1 MTQPVVHLSHIGFGS
16 DKKPVLEHLSLEV
29 GSGHFMGIIGPNGA
43 GKSTLLSIIAG
54 LIKPSAGHI
63 DLFGKCL
70 NRRTRQKL
78 QRDLGYLHQVQ
89 SKLPDIPLRVRDVV
103 AMGLSSYN
111 TSLLQGLF
119 TNKKADHDKIT
130 HALDLV
136 EMTNHQD
143 ADFRRLSGGQQ
154 QRVRL
159 ARALVRQ
166 PKLLLLDEPSAALDS
181 RHQEKL
187 YQLLRKLCDEQGMTV
202 LMVEHDI
209 AAITSYVDSV
219 ACLNKNIHYHAKKGD
234 TIPDEVWRELYG
246 DHVNVVAHDASC
258 IGCAPVAK
266 HSSHEHH
273 HD

>member
-1 MTQPVVHLSHIGFGS
+1 MTPSVVHLSHIRFGS

-70 NRRTRQKL
+70 NQRTQHKL

-89 SKLPDIPLRVRDVV
+89 SKLPDIPLRVCDVV

-111 TSLLQGLF
+111 TSLFQRF
-119 TNKKADHDKIT
+119 FANKSIEQEKVT
-130 HALDLV
+130 HALSLV
-136 EMTNHQD
+136 EMTTHQH
-143 ADFRRLSGGQQ
+143 ADFRKLSGGQQ

-187 YQLLRKLCDEQGMTV
+187 YKLLRQLCDEQDMTV

-234 TIPDEVWRELYG
+234 TIPDEVWREMYG
-246 DHVNVVAHDASC
+246 DHVNIVAHDASC

-266 HSSHEHH
+266 HNAHH

>member
-1 MTQPVVHLSHIGFGS
+1 MTAPVVHLSHVRFGAS
-16 DKKPVLEHLSLEV
+16 KKPVLDNLSLEV
-29 GSGHFMGIIGPNGA
+29 PAGHFMGIIGPNGA

-63 DLFGKCL
+63 DLFGQCL
-70 NRRTRQKL
+70 NSKTRRQLQK
-78 QRDLGYLHQVQ
+78 RIGYLHQAQ
-89 SKLPDIPLRVRDVV
+89 SKQPDMPLRVYDVV
-103 AMGLSSYN
+103 SMGLNRYN
-111 TSLLQGLF
+111 TSLF
-119 TNKKADHDKIT
+119 TRFSAQEKQQVIE
-130 HALDLV
+130 ALDLV
-136 EMTNHQD
+136 EMTNHQH

-187 YQLLRKLCDEQGMTV
+187 YKLLRNLCDTQGMTV

-234 TIPDEVWRELYG
+234 TIPDDVWRAMYG
-246 DHVNVVAHDASC
+246 DHVNIVAHDASC
-258 IGCAPVAK
+258 IGCAPAS
-266 HSSHEHH
+266 HTTHHEHH